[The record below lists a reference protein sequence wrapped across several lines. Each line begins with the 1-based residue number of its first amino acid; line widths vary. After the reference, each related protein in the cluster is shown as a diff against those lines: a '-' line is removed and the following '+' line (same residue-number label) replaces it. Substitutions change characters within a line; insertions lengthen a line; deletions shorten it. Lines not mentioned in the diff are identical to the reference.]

1 MTIQVTPIDNKG
13 KFAFQNIRF
22 IKLFSSF
29 FILFILGSV
38 GLYLLRGVPQDEIPY
53 PDTASYG
60 DVLNGYSGRPIPYN
74 EILLAYRSWFDFNVI
89 IYNDLNNVLSDQEFD
104 SLDFDAIQRTTGASR
119 LIKNGHRYW
128 VLDKI
133 ETYRKTPIKSI
144 GGHEFLVP
152 GHVSVSMWD
161 VVSRKPYTV
170 MTVERDTI
178 YTYFSNKKVYR
189 LIDSTGKVFTMQA
202 ASRAIAKDQTI
213 DQLEQLGTRLVLP
226 QGWQFRVDVLK
237 EELVLA
243 SGGKTEII
251 QDEFQNTYQRNTA
264 Q

>member
-1 MTIQVTPIDNKG
+1 M
-13 KFAFQNIRF
+13 FQNMRF
-22 IKLFSSF
+22 IKRLIIF
-29 FILFILGSV
+29 FILGS
-38 GLYLLRGVPQDEIPY
+38 GALYLLRGVPHDEIPY
-53 PDTASYG
+53 PDTTSYG
-60 DVLNGYSGRPIPYN
+60 DVITSYSGRPIPYN
-74 EILLAYRSWFDFNVI
+74 EILLAYRSWFDFKVI
-89 IYNDLNNVLSDQEFD
+89 IYNDLNDVLSDKEFD
-104 SLDFDAIQRTTGASR
+104 SLDFDAIKRTTGASR

-152 GHVSVSMWD
+152 GHVTVSVWD
-161 VVSRKPYTV
+161 VGSRKPYTV

-178 YTYFSNKKVYR
+178 YTYYANKKVYR
-189 LIDSTGKVFTMQA
+189 LIDPAGKVFTMQA
-202 ASRAIAKDQTI
+202 ASRAVIKNQTI
-213 DQLEQLGTRLVLP
+213 DQLEQLGSRLVLP

-251 QDEFQNTYQRNTA
+251 QDEFQNTYQRNA
-264 Q
+264 AD